1 MNEHPG
7 RHPFT
12 TAGPYDTVAYGAALL
27 DQNARF
33 GALFDGMNWATPV
46 PTCPG
51 WTMLQLFRHL
61 GRGDRWAAQII
72 RDRAG
77 ADLDPR
83 LVRNGKPPD
92 DIDGAITWLHDSAT
106 DLLDAVT
113 DIGPDTEVATFLGPR
128 PARFWLRRR
137 LHEATVHR
145 ADADIAVG
153 RAPTLGSELAIDGI
167 DEWIDRL
174 LVEQRTAERPALPE
188 GRTLALHASA
198 TTDPRDWMLRGNQHG
213 LELIPLES
221 HAAQA
226 PDTVVVAP
234 ADQLFL
240 TMVRRLPPEAISLHI
255 GGDPRIW
262 RRWLDYTP
270 L

>member
-1 MNEHPG
+1 MNELPR
-7 RHPFT
+7 RHAAS
-12 TAGPYDTVAYGAALL
+12 TATPPRGIDHAAALV

-33 GALFDGMNWATPV
+33 GALFDGMNWVTPV

-83 LVRNGKPPD
+83 LVRNGKPPAD
-92 DIDGAITWLHDSAT
+92 LDGAITWLRDSAT
-106 DLLDAVT
+106 DLLDAVAG
-113 DIGPDTEVATFLGPR
+113 IGPDTEVATFLGPR

-145 ADADIAVG
+145 ADAEIAVG
-153 RAPTLGSELAIDGI
+153 RHAELSSELAIDGI

-174 LVEQRTAERPALPE
+174 LVEKRTAVRPALPE

-198 TTDPRDWMLRGNQHG
+198 TTEPQDWVLRGTQHG
-213 LELIPLES
+213 LELITLDDQ
-221 HAAQA
+221 AAQA
-226 PDTVVVAP
+226 ADTVVVAP
-234 ADQLFL
+234 AHQLFL
-240 TMVRRLPPEAISLHI
+240 TMVRRLPPETTGLHI
-255 GGDPRIW
+255 GGDPSIW
-262 RRWLDYTP
+262 RHWLDHTP